1 MKFHKIILP
10 NGDLQIT
17 ADNAGRAWIK
27 AMLQALSVNELW
39 PDFAEYF
46 LQFYYPW
53 LLLATD
59 QDRCDMGALTSSP
72 ILLETTNTGEDLA
85 EPRVWWFPE
94 YQVENE
100 FDTLK
105 NTGRLV
111 LTLAREDA

>member
-1 MKFHKIILP
+1 MKFRKTILP

-17 ADNAGRAWIK
+17 ADNGGRAWIK
-27 AMLQALSVNELW
+27 AMLHALSVNELW

-53 LLLATD
+53 LRLAND

-72 ILLETTNTGEDLA
+72 ILIETTNVGKDLA

-94 YQVENE
+94 YQVESE
-100 FDTLK
+100 FDTLT

-111 LTLAREDA
+111 MTLAS